1 MKWLFFKWI
10 ISPTYLTIQ
19 SHIAFEVINLSDR
32 ETFLHLFFL
41 LCFDYQMA
49 IISRKHGFIK
59 VNMSI
64 FGLEIRIIVHFGN
77 RERHAHRVLSCAIVC
92 VSVPQTKCTK
102 WNRKVYT
109 KLKTVCCCLILEL
122 RAPFFFGRRHHRR
135 RRRLSFYIPDKITEY
150 KYSLFIR
157 NQLHMNNNYGTL
169 VHVFIVIYDS
179 SLDPTDGENIFRTK
193 KK

>member
-1 MKWLFFKWI
+1 MHEMKSK
-10 ISPTYLTIQ
+10 SVHKTK
-19 SHIAFEVINLSDR
+19 DR
-32 ETFLHLFFL
+32 ML
-41 LCFDYQMA
+41 LP
-49 IISRKHGFIK
+49 
-59 VNMSI
+59 N
-64 FGLEIRIIVHFGN
+64 IRITRTI
-77 RERHAHRVLSCAIVC
+77 
-92 VSVPQTKCTK
+92 
-102 WNRKVYT
+102 
-109 KLKTVCCCLILEL
+109 
-122 RAPFFFGRRHHRR
+122 FFGRRHR